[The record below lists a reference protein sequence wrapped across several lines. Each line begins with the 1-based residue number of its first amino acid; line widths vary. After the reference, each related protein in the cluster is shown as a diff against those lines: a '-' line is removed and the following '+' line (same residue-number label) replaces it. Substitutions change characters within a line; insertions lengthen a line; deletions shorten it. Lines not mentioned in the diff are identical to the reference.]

1 MTKEEVL
8 KELDEIKKE
17 FSLPNEAPD
26 ILIIWCKRHLPNGMP
41 KELADEIFPIYTKN
55 IGKYKTI
62 FDSRI

>member
-41 KELADEIFPIYTKN
+41 KELADKIFPI
-55 IGKYKTI
+55 IQKT
-62 FDSRI
+62 